1 MQRLKRNDP
10 RNNTKYHELHLRV
23 RSCVFV
29 DRYLLRLT
37 LKSHAIS
44 CLVALLLLLPGV
56 NAQGQKR
63 TDSRPRKLPS
73 ADKVVND
80 YLKAIG
86 GKKKVATIRDA
97 TYDWLIQRDNQPTGT
112 AKTELKAPASVR
124 SEITFADGQ
133 EVSGAH
139 GVQVTAGAN
148 GASAWTR
155 GLDGQLRTLTG
166 AEASAAKL
174 QALLDASRLL
184 NYKKLNVLARVVSL
198 SNVDSEPAYVVE
210 FSTRAG
216 GRLRYWFSSSS
227 KLLLRIDDE
236 QTKSTRNLFDYRAAT
251 GGTPLLEPHRVQLS
265 TGDSNTLTFVL
276 QHVRYNNAV
285 SDSAFDP
292 PRTTE
297 TLDVR
302 ALLVEVGRNQDDVER
317 RVTEY
322 AFIQKETDREINS
335 KGEITKET
343 QKVFEVFPIA
353 NDTPIKKLLS
363 ENGVQL
369 SAERAAKE
377 SKRVEEEFLKAE
389 RDREKNEQKAERRKI
404 EQRKKTAQ
412 NDDGDPEL
420 SLFLRACEFISPRR
434 ERFRDRD
441 AVVFNFRPRQGFSPA
456 NREESLIS
464 KLVGVV
470 WIDPVDKQVIRLEAR
485 LAEGFKMAGGLLLS
499 LRPGAGLVIEQARM
513 TEGVWLPRLA
523 QVNLSMKLLL
533 FAGREMN
540 KTIEWSDYKH
550 FKGDVSDYKLDAP
563 KTVDDPKRP

>member
-1 MQRLKRNDP
+1 MNQQRRNDP
-10 RNNTKYHELHLRV
+10 RNNTKYHDPRNNTKDRSLR
-23 RSCVFV
+23 FPT
-29 DRYLLRLT
+29 LR
-37 LKSHAIS
+37 SHAFS
-44 CLVALLLLLPGV
+44 CLVTVLLVLNV
-56 NAQGQKR
+56 VSVQAQKR
-63 TDSRPRKLPS
+63 TDSRPQKLPS
-73 ADKVVND
+73 AEKVVSD

-86 GKKKVATIRDA
+86 GKKSIATIRDA
-97 TYDWLIQRDNQPTGT
+97 TYDYLIQRDNQPLGT
-112 AKTELKAPASVR
+112 AKTALKAPASVR
-124 SEITFADGQ
+124 SELTLGENKVF
-133 EVSGAH
+133 S
-139 GVQVTAGAN
+139 GAN
-148 GASAWTR
+148 GASAWAQAA
-155 GLDGQLRTLTG
+155 DGQLRTLTG
-166 AEASAAKL
+166 AEAAAAKL

-184 NYKKLNVLARVVSL
+184 NFKKLNVLARVVSL
-198 SNVDSEPAYVVE
+198 SELDSQQAYIVE

-216 GRLRYWFSSSS
+216 GRVRYWFSSNS

-236 QTKSTRNLFDYRAAT
+236 QSKSTRNFSDYHVPT
-251 GGTPLLEPHRVQLS
+251 SGTSLREPHRIDLT
-265 TGDSNTLTFVL
+265 TGDAPPVTFVL
-276 QHVRYNNAV
+276 QRISYNTAI
-285 SDSAFDP
+285 SESAFDP
-292 PRTTE
+292 PRTTDA
-297 TLDVR
+297 LDVR
-302 ALLVEVGRNQDDVER
+302 ALLIEVGRNQDEVER

-335 KGEITKET
+335 KGEVTKET
-343 QKVFEVFPIA
+343 QKVFEIFPIA
-353 NDTPIKKLLS
+353 NDAPIKKLIS

-389 RDREKNEQKAERRKI
+389 RDREKNEQKAERRRI
-404 EQRKKTAQ
+404 EQRKKSAQ

-420 SLFLRACEFISPRR
+420 SLFLRACEFVSPRR

-441 AVVFNFRPRQGFSPA
+441 AVVFNFRPRPGFNPA

-470 WIDPVDKQVIRLEAR
+470 WIDPVDKQVMRLEAR

-499 LRPGAGLVIEQARM
+499 LRPGAGLVMEQARM
-513 TEGVWLPRLA
+513 AEGVWLPRLA
-523 QVNLSMKLLL
+523 QVNLSMKVLL